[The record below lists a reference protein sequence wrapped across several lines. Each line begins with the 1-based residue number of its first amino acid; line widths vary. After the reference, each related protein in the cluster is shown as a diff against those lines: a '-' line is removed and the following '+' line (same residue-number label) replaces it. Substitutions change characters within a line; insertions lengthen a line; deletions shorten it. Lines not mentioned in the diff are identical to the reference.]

1 MTDADPVA
9 TFGHAARELGR
20 LGIAYVHLM
29 EGNDEARALTPALKA
44 AFGGPV
50 IVAGGYDAEKA
61 EVVLDAGTADLVAFG
76 VPYLAN
82 PDLPERLRTG
92 APLNAPDPST
102 FYGGDERGYLDYPTL
117 AASATPDAPARAHA
131 HA

>member
-1 MTDADPVA
+1 
-9 TFGHAARELGR
+9 
-20 LGIAYVHLM
+20 M
-29 EGNDEARALTPALKA
+29 EGSDEARALTAALKA

-61 EVVLDAGTADLVAFG
+61 EAVLEAGAADLVAFG

-82 PDLPERLRTG
+82 PDLPERLRAG
-92 APLNAPDPST
+92 APLNAPDPTT

-117 AASATPDAPARAHA
+117 AHA